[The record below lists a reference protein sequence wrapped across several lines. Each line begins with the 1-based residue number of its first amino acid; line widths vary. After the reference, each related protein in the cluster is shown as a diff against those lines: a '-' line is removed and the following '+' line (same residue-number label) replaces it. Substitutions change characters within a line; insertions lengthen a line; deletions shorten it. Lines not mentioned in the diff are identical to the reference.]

1 MPKGAKGTVLFDRF
15 FEKNLSNRTV
25 PFGSI
30 ESHIYI
36 RIHIQYNKMFK
47 TFKIKKRKEKTK
59 VKKYLIVG
67 LIILLVLVIGVL
79 AFFLTK
85 DNDAKVSTNVEKTEK
100 PIETTKVR
108 VNEVTRSVFYAPQYV
123 AIAKGFMKE
132 EGIDV
137 ELTTGQGADKVMT
150 AVLSGQSDIGFA
162 GPEAAIY
169 VYNEGKEDY
178 CEVFAQ
184 ITQKDGSFLVSREK
198 TDNFKW
204 QDLKGKTIIPG
215 RKGGVPY
222 MTFEYVLKQ
231 NGLTPGKDV
240 TLDDSIK
247 FDLMAGAFTGGT
259 ADYVT
264 LFEPTATMTEQAG
277 KGYIVA
283 SVGEASGEIPYTAY
297 FAKKSYMEKNDS
309 LIQRFT
315 NAIYK
320 GQKWVESH
328 TMKEVAEAI
337 KDFFPDTDVEL
348 LAKVLQ
354 SYKDIDAWKTDP
366 IMKEESYNLLQTV
379 METAGEL
386 TQKAPFSKVINNT
399 YAQKAAK

>member
-1 MPKGAKGTVLFDRF
+1 M
-15 FEKNLSNRTV
+15 
-25 PFGSI
+25 
-30 ESHIYI
+30 
-36 RIHIQYNKMFK
+36 
-47 TFKIKKRKEKTK
+47 
-59 VKKYLIVG
+59 KKYLIVG

-85 DNDAKVSTNVEKTEK
+85 DNEAKVSTNVEKTEK

-386 TQKAPFSKVINNT
+386 TQKAPFSKVVNNT